1 MKPLVLSLSPIALAC
16 VAVLPR
22 PAAAQAETLPAPVER
37 IVITGNPLGSDR
49 STQPVSVLSG
59 DELVMRR
66 GSTLGDTLDALPG
79 VSQTGFGPNASRP
92 VIRGLDGDR
101 LRVLDNSGSTLD
113 ASALSYDHAVPLDP
127 LVSTGIEV
135 LRGPA
140 ALMYGGNAVG
150 GVVNVLDNRIPQ
162 GPVTRTGG
170 AAEVRLGGAAD
181 ERAGAAVLE
190 TGGDGWALHLDAAAR
205 NTANLKVPEYTP
217 VADGEPLARTD
228 EVRNSAAQ
236 TRSVAV
242 GGSWFF
248 SGGRVG
254 LAVDHYDSSYG
265 TVAESD
271 VTILMRRN
279 QVRAEGEWRLDDGLF
294 SNLKLQARGADYEH
308 REVEGSEVG
317 TVFSSRGGELRL
329 EARHRAL
336 GPLRGVVGV
345 QAESFDFSA
354 LGEEA
359 FVPDTTTRRLGLFAL
374 EEMDAGPGVVSA
386 GARVER
392 ADVDSDGGGRFG
404 GSRSRGFTL
413 LSASLG
419 TTMPLA
425 PGWSVNANLASTE
438 RAPTYFELYAD
449 GVHAATGA
457 YEQGNPALDAERGVS
472 ADLALQWKSGS
483 SKLRAGL
490 FTTRFS
496 RFISLDSANVSVDE
510 DGNVVGSG
518 DGGVPLYRFDAV
530 KARLHGAELEAQTAL
545 DAGGWR
551 WAPSASADFTRAT
564 NLTTDEPLPRVAPWR
579 VTLALAA
586 SRADW
591 TLRAEVRHAGRQSRV
606 PDGDTPTEAY
616 TLLNLAASYRFT
628 LAGRDAL
635 WYLKLDNAT
644 DRLAYNATAI
654 ETIRGL
660 SPLPGRALATGLR
673 LDF

>member
-1 MKPLVLSLSPIALAC
+1 MKSLVLSLSPVALAC
-16 VAVLPR
+16 AALSQ
-22 PAAAQAETLPAPVER
+22 PAAAQSTPAPVER
-37 IVITGNPLGSDR
+37 IVITGNPLGSER
-49 STQPVSVLSG
+49 TTQPVSVLAG
-59 DELVMRR
+59 DELVLRR

-127 LVSTGIEV
+127 LVATGIEV

-140 ALMYGGNAVG
+140 ALLYGGNAVG
-150 GVVNVLDNRIPQ
+150 GVVNVLDNRIPAA
-162 GPVTRTGG
+162 PVQRTGG
-170 AAEVRLGGAAD
+170 SAELRLGGAAA
-181 ERAGAAVLE
+181 ERGGAAVLE
-190 TGGDGWALHLDAAAR
+190 TGGAGWALHLDAAAR
-205 NTANLKVPEYTP
+205 NTDDLDVPEHTP
-217 VADGEPLARTD
+217 VADGEALPRTD
-228 EVRNSAAQ
+228 EVRNSAAK
-236 TRSVAV
+236 TRSAAL

-248 SGGRVG
+248 AGGRVG
-254 LAVDHYDSSYG
+254 LAVDHYDSEYG
-265 TVAESD
+265 VVAEPD

-279 QVRAEGEWRLDDGLF
+279 QVRAEGEWRLDGGPF

-308 REVEGSEVG
+308 REMEGAEVG
-317 TVFSSRGGELRL
+317 TVFSSRGGELRA

-374 EEMDAGPGVVSA
+374 EEMDLGPGTVSA

-392 ADVDSDGGGRFG
+392 ADVDSDGGDRFG
-404 GSRSRGFTL
+404 GARSRGFTL

-425 PGWSVNANLASTE
+425 PGWSVNASLASTE

-457 YEQGNPALDAERGVS
+457 YEQGDPTLDAERGVS
-472 ADLALQWKSGS
+472 ADLALQWKSGE
-483 SKLRAGL
+483 SKLRAGV
-490 FTTRFS
+490 FATRFS

-510 DGNVVGSG
+510 DGNAVG
-518 DGGVPLYRFDAV
+518 DDADGVPLYRFDAV
-530 KARLHGAELEAQTAL
+530 RARLYGAEFEAQTAF
-545 DAGGWR
+545 DAAGWR
-551 WAPSASADFTRAT
+551 GAPSASADFTRAT
-564 NLTTDEPLPRVAPWR
+564 NTTTDQPLPRVAPWR
-579 VTLALAA
+579 ATLALAA

-591 TLRAEVRHAGRQSRV
+591 TLRAEVRHAGRQDRV
-606 PDGDTPTEAY
+606 PDGDSATGAY

-628 LAGRDAL
+628 LAGQDAM

-660 SPLPGRALATGLR
+660 SPLPGRSLATGLR

>member
-1 MKPLVLSLSPIALAC
+1 MALAC
-16 VAVLPR
+16 AALSQ
-22 PAAAQAETLPAPVER
+22 PAAAQSAPTPVER
-37 IVITGNPLGSDR
+37 IVITGNPLGSER
-49 STQPVSVLSG
+49 TTQPVSVLAG
-59 DELVMRR
+59 DELVLRR

-127 LVSTGIEV
+127 LVATGIEV

-140 ALMYGGNAVG
+140 ALLYGGNAVG
-150 GVVNVLDNRIPQ
+150 GVVNVLDNRIP
-162 GPVTRTGG
+162 GAPVPRTGG
-170 AAEVRLGGAAD
+170 SAELRLGGAAA
-181 ERAGAAVLE
+181 ERGGAAVLE
-190 TGGDGWALHLDAAAR
+190 TGGSGWALHLDAAAR
-205 NTANLKVPEYTP
+205 NTDDLDVPEHTP
-217 VADGEPLARTD
+217 VADGEALPRTD
-228 EVRNSAAQ
+228 EVRNSAAK
-236 TRSVAV
+236 TRSAAL

-248 SGGRVG
+248 AGGRVG
-254 LAVDHYDSSYG
+254 LAVDHYDSEYG
-265 TVAESD
+265 VVAEPD

-279 QVRAEGEWRLDDGLF
+279 QVRAEGEWRLDGGPF

-308 REVEGSEVG
+308 REMEGAEVG
-317 TVFSSRGGELRL
+317 TVFSSRGGEVRA

-336 GPLRGVVGV
+336 GPLRGVIGV
-345 QAESFDFSA
+345 QAEDFDFSA

-374 EEMDAGPGVVSA
+374 EEMDLGPGVVSA

-392 ADVDSDGGGRFG
+392 ADVDSDGGDRFG
-404 GSRSRGFTL
+404 GARSRGFTL

-457 YEQGNPALDAERGVS
+457 YEQGDPTLDAERGVS
-472 ADLALQWKSGS
+472 ADLALQWKSGES
-483 SKLRAGL
+483 RLRAGV
-490 FTTRFS
+490 FATRFS

-510 DGNVVGSG
+510 DGNAVG
-518 DGGVPLYRFDAV
+518 DDDDGVPLYRFDAV
-530 KARLHGAELEAQTAL
+530 RARLYGAEFEAQTAF
-545 DAGGWR
+545 DAAGWR

-564 NLTTDEPLPRVAPWR
+564 NTTTDQALPRVAPWR
-579 VTLALAA
+579 TTLALAA
-586 SRADW
+586 TRADW
-591 TLRAEVRHAGRQSRV
+591 TLRAEVRHAGRQNRV
-606 PDGDTPTEAY
+606 PAGDSATGAY

-628 LAGRDAL
+628 IGSQDAL
-635 WYLKLDNAT
+635 WYLKLENAT
-644 DRLAYNATAI
+644 DRLAYNAAAI

>member
-1 MKPLVLSLSPIALAC
+1 MKSLVLSLSPVALAC
-16 VAVLPR
+16 AALSQ
-22 PAAAQAETLPAPVER
+22 PAAAQSTPAPVER
-37 IVITGNPLGSDR
+37 IVITGNPLGSER
-49 STQPVSVLSG
+49 TTQPVSVLAG
-59 DELVMRR
+59 DELVLRR

-127 LVSTGIEV
+127 LVATGIEV

-140 ALMYGGNAVG
+140 ALLYGGNAVG
-150 GVVNVLDNRIPQ
+150 GVVNVLDNRIPAA
-162 GPVTRTGG
+162 PVQRTGG
-170 AAEVRLGGAAD
+170 SAELRLGGAAA
-181 ERAGAAVLE
+181 ERGGAAVLE
-190 TGGDGWALHLDAAAR
+190 TGGAGWALHLDAAAR
-205 NTANLKVPEYTP
+205 NTDDLDVPEHTP
-217 VADGEPLARTD
+217 VADGEALPRTD
-228 EVRNSAAQ
+228 EVRNSAAK
-236 TRSVAV
+236 TRSAAL

-248 SGGRVG
+248 AGGRVG
-254 LAVDHYDSSYG
+254 LAVDHYDSEYG
-265 TVAESD
+265 VVAEPD

-279 QVRAEGEWRLDDGLF
+279 QVRAEGEWRLDDGPF

-308 REVEGSEVG
+308 REMEGAEVG
-317 TVFSSRGGELRL
+317 TVFSSRGGELRA

-374 EEMDAGPGVVSA
+374 EEMDLGPGTVSA

-392 ADVDSDGGGRFG
+392 ADVDSDGGDRFG
-404 GSRSRGFTL
+404 GARSRGFTL

-425 PGWSVNANLASTE
+425 PGWSVNASLASTE

-457 YEQGNPALDAERGVS
+457 YEQGDPTLDAERGVS
-472 ADLALQWKSGS
+472 ADLALQWKSGE
-483 SKLRAGL
+483 SKLRAGV
-490 FTTRFS
+490 FATRFS

-510 DGNVVGSG
+510 DGNAVG
-518 DGGVPLYRFDAV
+518 DDADGVPLYRFDAV
-530 KARLHGAELEAQTAL
+530 RARLYGAEFEAQTAF
-545 DAGGWR
+545 DAAGWR

-564 NLTTDEPLPRVAPWR
+564 NTTTDQPLPRVAPWR
-579 VTLALAA
+579 VSLALAA

-591 TLRAEVRHAGRQSRV
+591 TLRAEVRHAGRQDRV
-606 PDGDTPTEAY
+606 PDGDSATGAY

-628 LAGRDAL
+628 LAGQDAM

-660 SPLPGRALATGLR
+660 SPLPGRSLATGLR

>member
-1 MKPLVLSLSPIALAC
+1 MKSLVLTLSPVALAC
-16 VAVLPR
+16 AALSQ
-22 PAAAQAETLPAPVER
+22 PAAAQSAPTPVER
-37 IVITGNPLGSDR
+37 IVITGNPLGSER
-49 STQPVSVLSG
+49 STQPVSVLAG
-59 DELVMRR
+59 DELVLRR
-66 GSTLGDTLDALPG
+66 GGTLGDTLDTLPG

-127 LVSTGIEV
+127 LVATGIEV

-140 ALMYGGNAVG
+140 ALLYGGNAVG
-150 GVVNVLDNRIPQ
+150 GVVNVLDNRIPVA
-162 GPVTRTGG
+162 PVTRTGG
-170 AAEVRLGGAAD
+170 SAELRLGGAAA
-181 ERAGAAVLE
+181 ERGAAAVLE
-190 TGGDGWALHLDAAAR
+190 TGGAGWALHLDAAAR
-205 NTANLKVPEYTP
+205 NTDDLDVPEHTP
-217 VADGEPLARTD
+217 VADGEALARTD
-228 EVRNSAAQ
+228 EVRNSAAK
-236 TRSVAV
+236 TRSAAL

-248 SGGRVG
+248 AGGRVG
-254 LAVDHYDSSYG
+254 LALDHYDSEYG
-265 TVAESD
+265 VVAEPD

-279 QVRAEGEWRLDDGLF
+279 QLRAEGEWRLDGGPF

-308 REVEGSEVG
+308 REMEGAEVG
-317 TVFSSRGGELRL
+317 TVFSSRGGELRA

-359 FVPDTTTRRLGLFAL
+359 FVPDTTTRRLGLFVL
-374 EEMDAGPGVVSA
+374 EETDLGPGTVSA

-404 GSRSRGFTL
+404 DARSRGFTL
-413 LSASLG
+413 FSASLG

-425 PGWSVNANLASTE
+425 PGWNVSAHLASTE

-457 YEQGNPALDAERGVS
+457 YERGDPTLDAERGVS
-472 ADLALQWKSGS
+472 ADLALQWKSGAS
-483 SKLRAGL
+483 SLRAGV
-490 FTTRFS
+490 FATRFS
-496 RFISLDSANVSVDE
+496 RFISLDSAGVSVDE
-510 DGNVVGSG
+510 DGEVVTE
-518 DGGVPLYRFDAV
+518 DGVPLYRFDAV
-530 KARLHGAELEAQTAL
+530 RARLYGAEFEARTTL
-545 DAGGWR
+545 DAAGWR
-551 WAPSASADFTRAT
+551 WTPSASADFTRAT
-564 NLTTDEPLPRVAPWR
+564 NTTTDEALPRIAPWR
-579 VTLALAA
+579 TTLALAA

-591 TLRAEVRHAGRQSRV
+591 TLRAELRHAGRQNRV
-606 PDGDTPTEAY
+606 PTGDSTTAGY

-628 LAGRDAL
+628 LGGQDAL